1 MTAFTA
7 AAAEDYD
14 DRIRRMAP
22 GYDLALD
29 LIVALAR
36 QCFPAEARVL
46 LAGCGTGSELL
57 RLAAAGPGWRF
68 TAVEPSAAMLEGA
81 RAKVAAAGLGPRVD
95 FVEALL
101 ADAPPAAHDAAVS
114 ALVLHFLPDD
124 GAKAG
129 FVADLGRRMRPGA
142 PLLLT
147 DYAEAGLPAGSYDR
161 WLLDRGVAAEVVER
175 AADWR
180 RRVWQPVTP
189 ARVSALLAAAGFAEA
204 RPFFQAL
211 GFQGWLA
218 SAGASP
224 SP

>member
-1 MTAFTA
+1 MTAFTP

-14 DRIRRMAP
+14 NRIRRMAP
-22 GYDLALD
+22 GYDLALE
-29 LIVALAR
+29 LIVALA
-36 QCFPAEARVL
+36 QQSFPAGAQIL
-46 LAGCGTGSELL
+46 LAGCGTGTELL
-57 RLAAAGPGWRF
+57 RLAAVGPGWRF
-68 TAVEPSAAMLEGA
+68 TAVDPSAAMLDTA
-81 RAKVAAAGLGPRVD
+81 RAKAAAAGIGHRVD

-101 ADAPPAAHDAAVS
+101 GEAPLFAHDAAIS
-114 ALVLHFLPDD
+114 ALVLHFIPDD

-129 FVADLGRRMRPGA
+129 FLADIRRRLSPRA

-147 DYAEAGLPAGSYDR
+147 DYAEAGLPPGSYER
-161 WLLDRGVAAEVVER
+161 WLLDQGVAAEVVER

-189 ARVSALLAAAGFAEA
+189 ARLLDLFAGADFAAP

-218 SAGASP
+218 SAGASGLP
-224 SP
+224 